1 MQSLPEP
8 KNIIN
13 PARWL
18 LLAAIVGMGVVLF
31 HFQGSTTETGAYGRS
46 AITWLVAQWNA
57 PGGAAS
63 HGWFILP
70 VSALMV
76 WRRRR
81 DLAAAPKRVAYAGLL
96 VVIAALMLHWVG
108 LRVQQS
114 RLALFAIIGLTWGI
128 PWFLYGPR
136 VARLLAFP
144 CGYLIFAVPLNF
156 LEERTFPLRLLVS
169 RISAHLLN
177 GLALPVR
184 RVGTAIYSLRPDGFH
199 FEVADPCSGLNS
211 LLALLALTTAYAWL
225 TQRGYW
231 RRGILALSAFPLA
244 VAANVV
250 RIVTIALV
258 AEYIDPRTALT
269 LYHDYSGFMIFAV
282 AVLLMLAL
290 SALLNVPWLKRMRQ
304 WKQQVSNRC

>member
-1 MQSLPEP
+1 MRSLTESKHFEEP
-8 KNIIN
+8 I
-13 PARWL
+13 RWL
-18 LLAAIVGMGVVLF
+18 LWAAIFGMGVVLF

-46 AITWLVAQWNA
+46 AITWLIAQWNM

-70 VSALMV
+70 VSAYMV

-81 DLAAAPKRVAYAGLL
+81 ELAAAPKRVAYCGL
-96 VVIAALMLHWVG
+96 VVIIAALMLHWIG

-114 RLALFAIIGLTWGI
+114 RLALFAIIGLTCGI

-144 CGYLIFAVPLNF
+144 CAYLVFAVPLNF
-156 LEERTFPLRLLVS
+156 LEERTFPLRLMVS
-169 RISAHLLN
+169 RISAHILN

-184 RVGTAIYSLRPDGFH
+184 RVGTAIYSTRPGGFS

-225 TQRGYW
+225 TQTGLW
-231 RRGILALSAFPLA
+231 RRAILALSAIPLA

-250 RIVTIALV
+250 RIVTIACV
-258 AEYIDPRTALT
+258 AEYIDPQTALT
-269 LYHDYSGFMIFAV
+269 LYHDYSGFMIFSV

-290 SALLNVPWLKRMRQ
+290 SAMLKVPWLERMRE
-304 WKQQVSNRC
+304 WKQQVSNRG